1 MYIHII
7 PTSYRG
13 NIKTLLMRGKIF
25 RQQGNKL
32 SGKHIRKQLNTITH
46 SGSGFANHLPGT
58 ISHRPLNPDL
68 NGDFERFRISC
79 KGISQNAVNGSILA
93 SLDRIKNTTKKKS
106 SNNPKS
112 SAKKKGNFKSLKF
125 NF

>member
-1 MYIHII
+1 M

-13 NIKTLLMRGKIF
+13 NIKALLMRGKIF
-25 RQQGNKL
+25 RQQGSKL
-32 SGKHIRKQLNTITH
+32 SGKHMRKQLNTITH
-46 SGSGFANHLPGT
+46 SGSGFANHLSGT

-68 NGDFERFRISC
+68 NGDFERFRISG

-93 SLDRIKNTTKKKS
+93 SLARIKNTTKKKS
-106 SNNPKS
+106 SAKKS

>member
-1 MYIHII
+1 M

-13 NIKTLLMRGKIF
+13 NIKALLMRGKIF

-32 SGKHIRKQLNTITH
+32 SGKHMRKQLNTITH
-46 SGSGFANHLPGT
+46 SGSGFANHLSGT

-68 NGDFERFRISC
+68 NGDFERFRISG

-93 SLDRIKNTTKKKS
+93 SLARIKNTTKKKS
-106 SNNPKS
+106 SAKKS

>member
-1 MYIHII
+1 M

-25 RQQGNKL
+25 KQQGSKL
-32 SGKHIRKQLNTITH
+32 SGKHYKKQLNTITH
-46 SGSGFANHLPGT
+46 SGSGFTDYMSGT
-58 ISHRPLNPDL
+58 IRHRPSNPDL
-68 NGDFERFRISC
+68 NDDFERFRISG
-79 KGISQNAVNGSILA
+79 KGMSLNAANASILS
-93 SLDRIKNTTKKKS
+93 SLARIKKATKKKS
-106 SNNPKS
+106 SAKKS

>member
-1 MYIHII
+1 M

-25 RQQGNKL
+25 RQQGSKL
-32 SGKHIRKQLNTITH
+32 SGKHSRKHLNTITH
-46 SGSGFANHLPGT
+46 SGSGFTNPMSGT
-58 ISHRPLNPDL
+58 ITHRPLNPDL
-68 NGDFERFRISC
+68 NGDFERFRISG

-93 SLDRIKNTTKKKS
+93 SLARIKNATKKKS
-106 SNNPKS
+106 SKKS
-112 SAKKKGNFKSLKF
+112 SGKKKGNFKSLKF

>member
-1 MYIHII
+1 M

-25 RQQGNKL
+25 RQQGSKL
-32 SGKHIRKQLNTITH
+32 SGKHSRKQLNTITH
-46 SGSGFANHLPGT
+46 SGSGFANHLSGT

-68 NGDFERFRISC
+68 NGDFERFRISGQ
-79 KGISQNAVNGSILA
+79 GISQNAVNGSILA
-93 SLDRIKNTTKKKS
+93 SLARIKNATKKKS
-106 SNNPKS
+106 STKKS

>member
-1 MYIHII
+1 
-7 PTSYRG
+7 
-13 NIKTLLMRGKIF
+13 MRGKIF

-32 SGKHIRKQLNTITH
+32 SGKHMRKQLNTITH
-46 SGSGFANHLPGT
+46 SGSGFANHLSGT

-68 NGDFERFRISC
+68 NGDFERFRISG

-93 SLDRIKNTTKKKS
+93 SLARIKNATKKKS
-106 SNNPKS
+106 SKKS
-112 SAKKKGNFKSLKF
+112 SGKKKGNFKSLKF

>member
-1 MYIHII
+1 M

-13 NIKTLLMRGKIF
+13 NIKALLMRGKIF

-32 SGKHIRKQLNTITH
+32 SGKHMRKQLNTITH
-46 SGSGFANHLPGT
+46 SGSGFANHLSGT

-68 NGDFERFRISC
+68 NGDFERFRISG

-93 SLDRIKNTTKKKS
+93 SLVRIKNATKKKS
-106 SNNPKS
+106 SKKS

>member
-1 MYIHII
+1 MSS
-7 PTSYRG
+7 SYRG
-13 NIKTLLMRGKIF
+13 NIRALLMRGKIF

-32 SGKHIRKQLNTITH
+32 SGKHNRKQLNTITN
-46 SGSGFANHLPGT
+46 SGSGFAMGGT

-68 NGDFERFRISC
+68 MPNFDRFRISS
-79 KGISQNAVNGSILA
+79 GTGSKA
-93 SLDRIKNTTKKKS
+93 TKK
-106 SNNPKS
+106 KS